1 MTFEELGLKKEL
13 LSAVTKLGFVNPTP
27 VQQQS
32 IPHLLENQGDLI
44 SLASTGT
51 GKTAAFGLPM
61 LSLIDTDEKIVQGL
75 VLCPTRELCIQISSD
90 LENYAAD
97 MRGVNIVP
105 VYGGADIVKQ
115 IKQIQYGAQIVV
127 ATPGRLIDLI
137 ERKKIRLQDIQ
148 YVVLDEADEMLN
160 MGFKEDIDQ
169 ILEQTPDEKNVWLFS
184 ATMPKE
190 VAAIA
195 KNYMEN
201 PFEIT
206 VGGKNEGNKNIE
218 HDYYVVKERD
228 RYAALKRIIDFN
240 PDIYGLIFCRTRRD
254 TGTVADK
261 LMADGYNAEPLHGD
275 LSQAQR
281 DRVMEKFRS
290 KTLQI
295 LVATDVAAR
304 GIDVN
309 DITHV
314 VHYSLP
320 EDVEN
325 YTHRSGRTAR
335 AGKKG
340 ISIALISQKETGK
353 IRSIERIIKSQFN
366 YKQIPTA
373 DKICELQ
380 LMHLI
385 TKMTEVEV
393 DEKGI
398 SRYMPAVMEKL
409 DNLSKEEI
417 IQRFVSTEFNRFLN
431 YYGKSKNDL
440 NADTNERGDRSG
452 YDRDE
457 RSSRDFGDR
466 KRKDSRQDDANF
478 QRFFVNLGRRDGFNH
493 GALLRLICDN
503 TGINKTAVGKID
515 IMNNFSFFDAD
526 KTESPLILRSLQGI
540 DFEGKEMKIE
550 ETKRGDNPQD
560 TGREEGFRKRSTGFR
575 KEGGYRKSEDGF
587 RKREEGGYRRKEEGG
602 FRKSGEGFRKKE
614 DTGFRRSDDGFKK
627 KSGEFKKSST
637 PSFREKNGQARERN
651 AYKGKNSSAG
661 ADDSAPRKRSYKS

>member
-13 LSAVTKLGFVNPTP
+13 LSAVTKIGFVNPTP
-27 VQQQS
+27 IQQQA
-32 IPHLLENQGDLI
+32 IPYLLEKQGDLI
-44 SLASTGT
+44 GLASTGT

-61 LSLIDTDEKIVQGL
+61 LNLIDIDSKIVQGL
-75 VLCPTRELCIQISSD
+75 VLCPTRELCIQITND
-90 LENYAAD
+90 LEKYSENL
-97 MRGVNIVP
+97 RGANVVP

-115 IKQIQYGAQIVV
+115 IKQIQYGAQIIV

-137 ERKKIRLQDIQ
+137 ERKKVRLQDVK

-169 ILEQTPDEKNVWLFS
+169 ILQQTPDEKSVWLFS

-190 VAAIA
+190 VANIA
-195 KNYMEN
+195 KNYMTD
-201 PFEIT
+201 PFEVT
-206 VGGKNEGNKNIE
+206 VGGKNESNKNIE
-218 HDYYVVKERD
+218 HDYYIVKERD

-254 TGTVADK
+254 TGAVADK

-281 DRVMEKFRS
+281 DRVMDKFRQ

-340 ISIALISQKETGK
+340 ISISLINTKESRK
-353 IRSIERIIKSQFN
+353 IQSIERIIKAPFTL
-366 YKQIPTA
+366 KQIPSA
-373 DKICELQ
+373 DQICELQ
-380 LMHLI
+380 LMHLV

-398 SRYMPAVMEKL
+398 GKYMPAVMEKL
-409 DNLSKEEI
+409 NSFTKEELI
-417 IQRFVSTEFNRFLN
+417 HRFVSTEFNRFLN
-431 YYGKSKNDL
+431 YYDKSKNNL
-440 NADTNERGDRSG
+440 NAESDSRGGDDRGDSRERGRRG
-452 YDRDE
+452 DRDE
-457 RSSRDFGDR
+457 RPSRDFSDR
-466 KRKDSRQDDANF
+466 KRKDSRNDDGNF
-478 QRFFVNLGRRDGFNH
+478 QRFFVNLGRKDGFNH
-493 GALLRLICDN
+493 GALLRLVCDN
-503 TGINKTAVGKID
+503 TGMDKGGIGKID
-515 IMNNFSFFDAD
+515 ILNNFSFFDAE
-526 KTESPLILRSLQGI
+526 KSETPNILKKLQGL
-540 DFEGKEMKIE
+540 DFEGKAMTIE
-550 ETKRGDNPQD
+550 ETKKGDHPD
-560 TGREEGFRKRSTGFR
+560 DKGSEGEGGFKKR
-575 KEGGYRKSEDGF
+575 EGGYK
-587 RKREEGGYRRKEEGG
+587 KREEGGFKKREEGG
-602 FRKSGEGFRKKE
+602 FRKRTSSSSSSSSSSRDKG
-614 DTGFRRSDDGFKK
+614 GFKDR
-627 KSGEFKKSST
+627 G
-637 PSFREKNGQARERN
+637 G
-651 AYKGKNSSAG
+651 YKGKKSFGEKAEDKGS
-661 ADDSAPRKRSYKS
+661 SAPRKRSYKS